1 MMRSVEP
8 IEVPPYLWTIKA
20 IDIETEI
27 ETEIEDQRAKN
38 AENQPL
44 TVHAALQNNKA
55 LSSRKTEET
64 LARDLAQADFLQKD
78 GNRNKGFAGK

>member
-1 MMRSVEP
+1 M
-8 IEVPPYLWTIKA
+8 WTIKA

-27 ETEIEDQRAKN
+27 ETEIEDQRVKN

-55 LSSRKTEET
+55 LARRKPEEM
-64 LARDLAQADFLQKD
+64 LAQGLAKANFLQKH
-78 GNRNKGFAGK
+78 GYSIKEFARKRASMELLEKEK

>member
-1 MMRSVEP
+1 M
-8 IEVPPYLWTIKA
+8 
-20 IDIETEI
+20 
-27 ETEIEDQRAKN
+27 KN

-55 LSSRKTEET
+55 LRSRKTEET
-64 LARDLAQADFLQKD
+64 LVRDLAQADFLQKD